1 MPLLILWAL
10 QSVAEQES
18 KGAAA
23 LAYKENKKQWD
34 SRIVFE
40 TELHDGSIFL
50 CKNNLTFVLLDST
63 DMNRIRRSHHPH
75 MYNSNLDLSIR
86 GHVFRENFLN
96 TSSGCTL
103 SGNAIQTGYYN
114 YYIGKDPSRWA
125 SGVNGYGHVL
135 YNGIYN
141 NIDLDVTSVSVNPKY
156 NFIVKPGGNARDIV
170 INYEG
175 LDGIS
180 MVNNDL
186 ILKTSVGDVMD
197 SKPYAYQVING
208 ETREVNCN
216 FNLVGNNVTFSFP
229 EGYDAK
235 AELVIDPVLIFS
247 TFSGSTTDNFGYS
260 ATYDSKGNAYAAGT
274 AFYYSGESYPV
285 TPGAFQTSWAGGVGF
300 GYVGQFDGTGTDVSI
315 TKYDSAGTTRIY
327 STYLGGDHDELP
339 HSLIVNSNDEL
350 FVMGTTAS
358 DNFPVTPGAYDT
370 TFNGGVDPG
379 VFNGIGI
386 HYATGCDIFI
396 TRFNSTGTA
405 LLGSTYLGGNDN
417 DGIVYPEYQGL
428 NYNYADEVRGEI
440 NIDANDNVYIASCT
454 RSKNF
459 PVTAGAYQ
467 TTIGGATDGVLVKM
481 NSALTNIIWSTF
493 LGGSDDDAIHSVDFD
508 QNGDLFVAGGT
519 ISNDFP
525 ITNGVLQ
532 NTNRGGRAEGFITH
546 ISQNGNTILQST
558 YYGSPEYDQVYF
570 VKTDKHGYAYVYG
583 QTEDT
588 TGRFIFNAAYS
599 KPHSGQFISK
609 LSPHLDSVIW
619 STVFGSGRGTP
630 DISPTAFLVDVCS
643 KTCISG
649 WGSNFAVDYGI
660 AGSPPLSTQGLY
672 VSPGCI
678 QPTTDNQDFYV
689 MVMTDDASAIWYAT
703 YYGSNND
710 EEHVDG
716 GTSRFDKK
724 GVIYQSVCAGCNGMS
739 SFPTTSGVVS
749 RTNNSPN
756 CNNAVF
762 KIDLLPPIV
771 VADFSAPNTVC
782 IPDTIT
788 FSNSS
793 RSVSTPGYV
802 WTFGDGT
809 SSTQVNP
816 THIYTQ
822 PGIYTVQLVVNDGTS
837 CNFTDTLTRQIVVLS
852 PGKTD
857 TLPTLF
863 LCSGSK
869 GQIGI
874 LPSYDTS
881 ITYLW
886 VPSVYLSQSNVAN
899 PFANPPVNQNYELL
913 VSNGVCRD
921 TFKQSVIVYNNTL
934 TIAGDTLLCLG
945 DTTTITATNSTPDQY
960 TYIWQPV
967 SQILSGA
974 DSAVVTVRP
983 QQPTLF
989 VVSVKSSKGC
999 IYNDSLFIRTDSIAG
1014 ANAAFIDPAPV
1025 CIPDTAVFINQCSLS
1040 RNPVFAWTFGDGT
1053 SSADT
1058 SPTHIY
1064 TQPGVYNVQLI
1075 VTYSGRCKI
1084 NDTVSHQVVA
1094 LSNSATDTL
1103 PSFIICP
1110 GSSKQIGV
1118 NLGGDSTVKYQW
1130 VPATYLNNADTSSP
1144 VATPL
1149 QSTNYELIIKSN
1161 LCADTFRQS
1170 VIVDN
1175 DTLSVQG
1182 DTLLCSGDTATLK
1195 VFNST
1200 PDLYTYAWQ
1209 PVSQISSGADS
1220 SVVIVEPTQSTIYV
1234 VAVTSSHGC
1243 TYRDSL
1249 PIRTG
1254 TAVQA
1259 NAAFSNPVPVCIP
1272 DTVAFNNQ
1280 SSFFQNP
1287 VFNWNFGDG
1296 SSSTDTSPTHIY
1308 FLPGIYNVQLI
1319 VSYGG
1324 MCKIS
1329 DTVSHQVIAL
1339 TNSSADTLPSFMLC
1353 LGNSQQIGVSPGLDS
1368 SVKYQ
1373 WIPATY
1379 LNSANTSSPV
1389 ATPLQPISY
1398 QLVIST
1404 HFCSDTFTQKLL
1416 VDTDAILLSGGVLVC
1431 AYDTLTL
1438 HAVNTQPAYQ
1448 ISYVWQPASLIIAG
1462 DSTANAIVNPG
1473 QTTTFSVTAKDQLGC
1488 VMRDSIVVPVISVL
1502 PSVHAY
1508 AIPDTLRYGDTTQL
1522 NLTLSNNVTAI
1533 EWQADSTLIGLVT
1546 ISDPQADPKSSHAY
1560 FVRVEDSAGCKRFD
1574 SVTVYVFHTPCSAS
1588 EVYVPNAF
1596 TPNGD
1601 GRNDILYVRSVGLT
1615 NVDFAVFDRWGQ
1627 KMFETTDITRGWD
1640 GTYKG
1645 KKMDA
1650 AVFGYYVKGL
1660 CADGENFEKKGNV
1673 TLLR

>member
-1 MPLLILWAL
+1 MLLAILPIAASDSKEGGAL
-10 QSVAEQES
+10 SF
-18 KGAAA
+18 
-23 LAYKENKKQWD
+23 KENKRQWD
-34 SRIVFE
+34 SRILYE

-50 CKNNLTFVLLDST
+50 CKNNLTFILLDSG
-63 DMNRIRRSHHPH
+63 DMNVMRRAHHPH
-75 MYNSNLDLSIR
+75 MYNPNLDLKVR
-86 GHVFRENFLN
+86 GHVFRENFLHA
-96 TSSGCTL
+96 SSNCRIAGRDKL
-103 SGNAIQTGYYN
+103 KEYYN

-125 SGVNGYGHVL
+125 GGVGGYHHVI
-135 YNGIYN
+135 YSGIYN
-141 NIDLDVTSVSVNPKY
+141 NIDLDVTSVDVSPKY
-156 NFIVKPGGNARDIV
+156 NFIIKPGGNADDIL

-175 LDGIS
+175 LDGIGI
-180 MVNNDL
+180 VNEEL
-186 ILKTSVGDVMD
+186 VLKTPVGEVFDT
-197 SKPYAYQVING
+197 KPYAYQVING
-208 ETREVNCN
+208 QKKEVRCS
-216 FNLVGNNVTFSFP
+216 FNLKGKDVSFLFP
-229 EGYDAK
+229 EGYNRE
-235 AELVIDPVLIFS
+235 AELIIDPVLIFS

-274 AFYYSGESYPV
+274 AFYLAGYSYPV
-285 TPGAFQTSWAGGVGF
+285 TPGAFQMSWAGGVGF
-300 GYVGQFDGTGTDVSI
+300 GQPGLDGTGTDVSI

-358 DNFPVTPGAYDT
+358 DNFPVTHGAYDT

-386 HYATGCDIFI
+386 HYSTGCDIFI

-405 LLGSTYLGGNDN
+405 LLGSTYLGGADN

-440 NIDANDNVYIASCT
+440 NIDKSDNVYIASCT
-454 RSKNF
+454 RSTNF

-481 NSALTNIIWSTF
+481 NSDLTTIIWSTY

-519 ISNDFP
+519 ISNNFP
-525 ITNGVLQ
+525 ITTGVLQ

-546 ISQNGNTILQST
+546 MSQNGNAILQST
-558 YYGSPEYDQVYF
+558 YYGSPDYDQVYF

-609 LSPHLDSVIW
+609 LSPHLDSIIW

-649 WGSNFAVDYGI
+649 WGSNFFADYNI
-660 AGSPPLSTQGLY
+660 VGSPPLSTQGLY

-689 MVMTDDASAIWYAT
+689 MVMADDASAITYAT
-703 YYGSNND
+703 YFGSNGD

-739 SFPTTSGVVS
+739 TFPTTPGVVS

-771 VADFSAPNTVC
+771 VADFSAPNTIC

-788 FSNSS
+788 FNNSS
-793 RSVSTPGYV
+793 RSASTPSYV

-809 SSTQVNP
+809 GSTQVNP
-816 THIYTQ
+816 THIYTL
-822 PGIYTVQLVVNDGTS
+822 PGIYNIQLVVNDGSS
-837 CNFTDTLTRQIVVLS
+837 CNFTDTLTKQIVVLA

-857 TLPTLF
+857 TLSTLY
-863 LCSGSK
+863 LCPGVK
-869 GQIGI
+869 GQLGI
-874 LPSYDTS
+874 SPSYDTS

-886 VPSVYLSQSNVAN
+886 IPSVYLSQGNVAN
-899 PFANPPVNQNYELL
+899 PFVNAPVSENYELL
-913 VSNGVCRD
+913 VSNGVCKD
-921 TFKQSVIVYNNTL
+921 TFKQSVIVYSNKL

-945 DTTTITATNSTPDQY
+945 DTSTIAVSNSTPGQY
-960 TYIWQPV
+960 TYSWQPV

-974 DSAVVTVRP
+974 DSAIVMVKPSRTTTYVVGVTGIG
-983 QQPTLF
+983 
-989 VVSVKSSKGC
+989 GC
-999 IYNDSLFIRTDSIAG
+999 VYTDSLRVRTDTLAG
-1014 ANAAFIDPAPV
+1014 GHAAFSNPAPV
-1025 CIPDTAVFINQCSLS
+1025 CVPDTVNFTNQSNFS
-1040 RNPVFAWTFGDGT
+1040 RNPVFEWNFGDGT
-1053 SSADT
+1053 TSTDT
-1058 SPTHIY
+1058 NPMHIY
-1064 TQPGVYNVQLI
+1064 TIPGVYNVQLI
-1075 VTYSGRCKI
+1075 VTFSGNCKVS
-1084 NDTVSHQVVA
+1084 DTVSHPVVV
-1094 LSNSATDTL
+1094 LTNSSADTL
-1103 PSFIICP
+1103 PGFIVCP
-1110 GSSKQIGV
+1110 GSSQQIGF
-1118 NLGGDSTVKYQW
+1118 NPGKDSTIKYQW
-1130 VPATYLNNADTSSP
+1130 TPATYLNRTDTSSP

-1149 QSTNYELIIKSN
+1149 QTITYQLVVSAKTCS
-1161 LCADTFRQS
+1161 DTFRQT
-1170 VIVDN
+1170 VVVDN
-1175 DTLSVQG
+1175 NTLTVKG
-1182 DTLLCSGDTATLK
+1182 DSLLCSGDTATLSAN
-1195 VFNST
+1195 NSLA
-1200 PDLYTYAWQ
+1200 DHYSYVWQ
-1209 PVSQISSGADS
+1209 PVSAILTGADS
-1220 SVVIVEPTQSTIYV
+1220 SVALVEPTQSTMFV
-1234 VAVTSSHGC
+1234 LTESNSHGC
-1243 TYRDSL
+1243 IYRDSL
-1249 PIRTG
+1249 FIRTG
-1254 TAVQA
+1254 TMAQS
-1259 NAAFSNPVPVCIP
+1259 NAAFNNPVPECLP
-1272 DTVAFNNQ
+1272 DTVRFNNQ
-1280 SSFFQNP
+1280 SQFFQNP
-1287 VFNWNFGDG
+1287 VFSWNFGDG
-1296 SSSTDTSPTHIY
+1296 NSSTDTNPTHIY

-1324 MCKIS
+1324 KCKIS

-1339 TNSSADTLPSFMLC
+1339 TNTSADTLPTYKLC
-1353 LGNSQQIGVSPGLDS
+1353 LGNTQQIGVNAGQS
-1368 SVKYQ
+1368 SLVKYQ

-1379 LNSANTSSPV
+1379 LNNADTSSPV
-1389 ATPLQPISY
+1389 SAPLQSINY
-1398 QLVIST
+1398 RLVISAN
-1404 HFCSDTFTQKLL
+1404 FCSDTFTQKLL
-1416 VDTDAILLSGGVLVC
+1416 IDTDAITLSGGTLVC
-1431 AYDTLTL
+1431 AKDTLTL
-1438 HAVNTQPAYQ
+1438 HAQNSQPAYQ
-1448 ISYVWQPASLIIAG
+1448 ISYVWQPAALIISG
-1462 DSTANAIVNPG
+1462 DSSANAMVNPG
-1473 QTTTFSVTAKDQLGC
+1473 QTTTFSVTGTDQLGC
-1488 VMRDSIVVPVISVL
+1488 VLKDSIVVPVLSVL

-1533 EWQADSTLIGLVT
+1533 EWSADSTIVGALT
-1546 ISDPQADPKSSHAY
+1546 ISNPQADPKGNHTY
-1560 FVRVEDSAGCKRFD
+1560 FVRVEDSATCKRFD

-1588 EVYVPNAF
+1588 ELYIPNAF

-1601 GRNDILYVRSVGLT
+1601 GKNDVLYVRSVGLT
-1615 NVDFAVFDRWGQ
+1615 NVYFAVYDRWGQ

-1640 GTYKG
+1640 GTFKG

-1650 AVFGYYVKGL
+1650 AVFGYYVKAQCTG
-1660 CADGENFEKKGNV
+1660 GETFEKKGNV